1 MTVLT
6 QVSLGA
12 FMALFLGQLLFSLGF
27 NLPKPTLSMA
37 IVAFLPAAIGLPLSA
52 LHLGRPIMAMSA
64 MKNWKTSWLSREAIA
79 LGIYAGLATMVA
91 GMYFLEIKGFFLIL
105 LEAITLSMGIF
116 GIYAQSMI
124 YRIKARP
131 SWNRKSTTK
140 RFFGSGYVG
149 FLLIAML
156 LLVSNGTQ
164 GAMVLLAITLLA
176 GMGQALVIVEE
187 VMFYRHLDK
196 EDPLYYQ
203 YNRTRTLLQE
213 HFAKLKKFR
222 VYSLA
227 LFALALPLLAIMFTA
242 SGLVGLAVATLIVA
256 TMGAFLSELSGRYLF
271 YRTVAPLGL
280 AGNFFAGNQRH

>member
-1 MTVLT
+1 LVEA
-6 QVSLGA
+6 V
-12 FMALFLGQLLFSLGF
+12 
-27 NLPKPTLSMA
+27 TLA
-37 IVAFLPAAIGLPLSA
+37 V
-52 LHLGRPIMAMSA
+52 
-64 MKNWKTSWLSREAIA
+64 
-79 LGIYAGLATMVA
+79 
-91 GMYFLEIKGFFLIL
+91 
-105 LEAITLSMGIF
+105 GIF

-131 SWNRKSTTK
+131 AWNRKSTTK

-149 FLLIAML
+149 FLLIAIIL
-156 LLVSNGTQ
+156 LISNGAQ

-176 GMGQALVIVEE
+176 GMGQALVILEE

-213 HFAKLKKFR
+213 HFVKVKKFR
-222 VYSLA
+222 VYSLV

-242 SGLVGLAVATLIVA
+242 SGLVGLAVATLIIA
-256 TMGAFLSELSGRYLF
+256 TIGALLSELSGRYLF
-271 YRTVAPLGL
+271 YRTVVPLGL